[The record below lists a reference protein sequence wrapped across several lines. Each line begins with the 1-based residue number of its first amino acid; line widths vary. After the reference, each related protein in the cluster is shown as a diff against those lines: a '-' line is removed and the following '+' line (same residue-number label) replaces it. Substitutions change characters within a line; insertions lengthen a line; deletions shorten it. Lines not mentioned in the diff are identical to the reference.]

1 MSGTVTPGKEEDGVY
16 VLTATYTDKQI
27 NNIPSLSST
36 DAIVLRSSFLRP
48 NQIDEVR
55 IARKATFQDRQS
67 LENILDGAHAV
78 YKNIDLTGVKKATV
92 IAIKPEGNLG
102 GGVAEIHMD
111 KADGPL
117 LGAVNVTAS
126 GTSSISTKIEPAA
139 GYHDLYIVFKNSKV
153 RDKPMFTFVGIRL
166 ENK

>member
-1 MSGTVTPGKEEDGVY
+1 VTPGKEEDGVY

-55 IARKATFQDRQS
+55 IARKATFQDRHS

-92 IAIKPEGNLG
+92 MANLG
-102 GGVAEIHMD
+102 GNQIGGAAEIHMD

-117 LGAVNVTAS
+117 LGVVNVTAS

-139 GYHDLYIVFKNSKV
+139 GHHDLYIVFKNSKI

-166 ENK
+166 ENR